1 MRKEESEEDCYS
13 LLYSHHYRKHMDMNT
28 DDLLDVACVF
38 TNKLQKPKVKTFYPN
53 PDMVNIISDI
63 KVIELK

>member
-1 MRKEESEEDCYS
+1 
-13 LLYSHHYRKHMDMNT
+13 MDMNT